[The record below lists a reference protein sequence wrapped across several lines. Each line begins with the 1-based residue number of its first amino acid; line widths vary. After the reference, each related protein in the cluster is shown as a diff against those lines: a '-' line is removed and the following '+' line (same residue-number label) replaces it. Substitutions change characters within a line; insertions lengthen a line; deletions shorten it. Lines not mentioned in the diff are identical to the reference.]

1 MSYGSIPQHI
11 CLITYHG
18 KGKILKKYKGF
29 YMNIIK
35 NNFDGIQGFYKSEN
49 SDENK
54 SHDLLK

>member
-1 MSYGSIPQHI
+1 M
-11 CLITYHG
+11 
-18 KGKILKKYKGF
+18 GF